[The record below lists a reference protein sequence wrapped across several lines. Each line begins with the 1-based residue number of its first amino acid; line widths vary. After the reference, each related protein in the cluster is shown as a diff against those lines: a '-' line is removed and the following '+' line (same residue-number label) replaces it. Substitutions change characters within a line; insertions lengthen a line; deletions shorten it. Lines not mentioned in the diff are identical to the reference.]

1 MQQLFFFAPLHER
14 FLAFLIDNIIMAFI
28 GAICAVMMQ
37 ITQHDVGPATLV
49 SFLVGL
55 FYYSYFHS
63 GKWQASP
70 GMRILG
76 LRLAKLGKFRTIRP
90 SDAAMR
96 YIAMVMPVLPIYTS
110 IIPRDFAMTLVFW
123 LGMVWFGLAVFR
135 PDRAAMHDLLS
146 NMRVVRGKVEASHD

>member
-14 FLAFLIDNIIMAFI
+14 FLSFLIDNIIMAVI

-37 ITQHDVGPATLV
+37 LTPEDIGLLTLV
-49 SFLVGL
+49 NFLVGL

-76 LRLAKLGKFRTIRP
+76 LRLVKLGKFRTIRP

-110 IIPRDFAMTLVFW
+110 IIPPDFAMTLVFW
-123 LGMVWFGLAVFR
+123 LGMVWFGLATVR

-146 NMRVVRGKVEASHD
+146 NMRVVRGKLEVPND